1 MGFILDGLETESYDR
16 QYSDRELL
24 NRIVGYF
31 RPYRGRMALIAVMI
45 TLNSVTGALGPI
57 VIARAIGLLE
67 TNPTVV
73 TMGLIALGV
82 SLIGASGW
90 VFNYIRQLFSARVTS
105 NVVLKLRE
113 DVFNATVRHDMSF
126 YDEHPSG
133 KIVSRV
139 TSDTQDFA
147 EVVNLTLNMLSQLLL
162 VAMLIVYLLTV
173 NVSLTLLLIAMAPFA
188 AAIAL
193 SFRRLA
199 RRVTQNARRVT
210 AIINAQIQESI
221 SGILVA
227 KSFRQE
233 AAIYDTFDANNR
245 QGYRVGLT
253 RGLTLSGIFPLMG
266 FASGLGTAI
275 VFFAGGLATRTTIAP
290 AEWYLFMQ
298 TVGFFWF
305 PVTSIASFWSQFQDG
320 LSAAERVFALIDRE
334 PRVRQSGAEPVGPR
348 AGEQG
353 GGGAGEPVAQAALV
367 AQTARV
373 AQAVQLAGEQGR
385 KGAGEKENRGE
396 QELLAGESTPAPP
409 LPRSPAIAPPT
420 YGRIEFR
427 HVRFSYTDREVVLPD
442 FSLDIRAGETVA
454 LVGHTGAGK
463 SSIGKLIT
471 RFYEFQGGEILLD
484 GRDIR
489 ALDLG
494 QYRRQIGLVPQE
506 PFLFAGSVAT
516 NIGYGRPEATR
527 EDVERAARAVSGG
540 DWLAA
545 LPAGLET
552 DVGERGGNLSM
563 GQRQLV
569 ALARVVLK
577 DPAIFVLDEATASID
592 PFTETQIQEGLQEIM
607 RDRTSIIIAHR
618 LFTVRHADRIIVI
631 RDGRIIET
639 GKHEEL
645 LAAGGHYAELYNTYF
660 RHQSLEAIDAPHWK
674 IEIAS
679 SELE

>member
-24 NRIVGYF
+24 ERIVGYF
-31 RPYRGRMALIAVMI
+31 RPHRGRMGLIAVMI
-45 TLNSVTGALGPI
+45 TLNSVMGALGPI
-57 VIARAIGLLE
+57 VIARAVGLLE
-67 TNPTVV
+67 TNPTTT
-73 TMGLIALGV
+73 TMLLIALGV
-82 SLIGASGW
+82 SLVGASAW
-90 VFNYIRQLFSARVTS
+90 VFNYIRQSFSARVTS
-105 NVVLKLRE
+105 NVILQLRD

-147 EVVNLTLNMLSQLLL
+147 EVVNLTLNMISQVLL
-162 VAMLIVYLLTV
+162 VVMLIAYLLSV
-173 NVSLTLLLIAMAPFA
+173 NVRLTLLLIAMAPFA
-188 AAIAL
+188 AIIAL

-221 SGILVA
+221 SGILIA

-233 AAIYDTFDANNR
+233 AAIYATFDTNNR

-266 FASGLGTAI
+266 LASGLGTAI
-275 VFFAGGLATRTTIAP
+275 VFFAGGLATRSAIAP

-334 PRVRQSGAEPVGPR
+334 PKVMQVAAEPVGQR
-348 AGEQG
+348 MSNDE
-353 GGGAGEPVAQAALV
+353 L
-367 AQTARV
+367 RV
-373 AQAVQLAGEQGR
+373 TNEADSSLATR
-385 KGAGEKENRGE
+385 H
-396 QELLAGESTPAPP
+396 S
-409 LPRSPAIAPPT
+409 SFVAPPT
-420 YGRIEFR
+420 RGHIEFR
-427 HVRFSYTDREVVLPD
+427 HVRFSYTEREVVLPD

-471 RFYEFQGGEILLD
+471 RFYEFQGGQILLD

-489 ALDLG
+489 TLDLG
-494 QYRRQIGLVPQE
+494 QYRLQIGLVPQE
-506 PFLFAGSVAT
+506 PFLFSGSVAD
-516 NIGYGRPEATR
+516 NIRYGRPEAS
-527 EDVERAARAVSGG
+527 EEQVLAAARTISGG
-540 DWLAA
+540 EWLAA
-545 LPAGLET
+545 LPAGLQT
-552 DVGERGGNLSM
+552 DVGERGSSLSM

-577 DPAIFVLDEATASID
+577 DPAIFILDEATASID
-592 PFTETQIQEGLQEIM
+592 PFTETQIQEGLQDIM
-607 RDRTSIIIAHR
+607 RDRTSLIIAHR
-618 LFTVRHADRIIVI
+618 LFTVRHADRIIVMG
-631 RDGRIIET
+631 DGRIIEE
-639 GKHEEL
+639 GRHEEL
-645 LAAGGHYAELYNTYF
+645 LAAGGYYAELYNTYF
-660 RHQSLEAIDAPHWK
+660 RHQSLDYVEKRVWEA
-674 IEIAS
+674 
-679 SELE
+679 